1 MPKSRAKVPKL
12 KSFNLAE
19 EDVDNLNKLA
29 NMRDVSQS
37 EVIRT
42 ALRQHFVNSGLTVTV
57 RE

>member
-1 MPKSRAKVPKL
+1 M
-12 KSFNLAE
+12 LAE
-19 EDVDNLNKLA
+19 EDVNNLDELA
-29 NMRDVSQS
+29 QKRDTSQS

>member
-12 KSFNLAE
+12 KSFMLAE
-19 EDVDNLNKLA
+19 EDVNNLDELA
-29 NMRDVSQS
+29 QKRDTSQS